1 MGKCGCS
8 TLALVQ
14 YACQLNSGSGSTLR
28 PMLQIPV
35 AISFFPNTKKILAR
49 RFRVNASWLANFM
62 A

>member
-1 MGKCGCS
+1 MGAFSCS

-35 AISFFPNTKKILAR
+35 AISCFPNRKKIFAK
-49 RFRVNASWLANFM
+49 RFRVKASSLAKFM